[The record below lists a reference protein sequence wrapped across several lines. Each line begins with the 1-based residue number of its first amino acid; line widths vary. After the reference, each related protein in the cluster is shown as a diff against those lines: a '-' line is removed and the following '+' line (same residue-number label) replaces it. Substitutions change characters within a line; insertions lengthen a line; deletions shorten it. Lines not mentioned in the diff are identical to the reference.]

1 MLAVEAAP
9 ATAPIQRFA
18 PEALAELPEPAPA
31 TVAPASHRRL
41 ARGTEA
47 EHAVNEWHD
56 DEPTRGRRSA
66 PRMFVAR
73 YAA

>member
-1 MLAVEAAP
+1 
-9 ATAPIQRFA
+9 
-18 PEALAELPEPAPA
+18 LPEPAPA
-31 TVAPASHRRL
+31 VEAAPQRRL

-47 EHAVNEWHD
+47 DHAVAEWHD

-66 PRMFVAR
+66 PKMFVAR